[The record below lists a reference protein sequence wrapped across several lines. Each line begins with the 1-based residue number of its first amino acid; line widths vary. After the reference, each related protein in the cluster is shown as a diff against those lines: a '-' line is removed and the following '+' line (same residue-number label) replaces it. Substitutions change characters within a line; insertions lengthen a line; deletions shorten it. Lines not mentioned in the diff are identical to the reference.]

1 MQYHEDGKVA
11 VVSLNRAKKF
21 NAITFEM
28 FDKLKLVFEYLGRN
42 GSDVRIIVF
51 IWWLT
56 FSFLYR
62 CLTDASMSGHVYGEL
77 LETESRSVFRLKRHS
92 FLLGNR

>member
-1 MQYHEDGKVA
+1 MWRTLDEPKFDEIKVQYLEDGKIA

-42 GSDVRIIVF
+42 GSDVRAIVF
-51 IWWLT
+51 T
-56 FSFLYR
+56 GEGKHFSAGLD
-62 CLTDASMSGHVYGEL
+62 LS
-77 LETESRSVFRLKRHS
+77 SVMQM
-92 FLLGNR
+92 